1 MEDKRQRG
9 QGSLLPL
16 LSSISAIFVGLLI
29 GFLVLLCSNA
39 SQALP
44 GFGAILT
51 GALTHGMKG
60 VGQVFYYATP
70 IMS

>member
-29 GFLVLLCSNA
+29 GFFVLLCSNA
-39 SQALP
+39 SQAL
-44 GFGAILT
+44 
-51 GALTHGMKG
+51 
-60 VGQVFYYATP
+60 QVLELF
-70 IMS
+70 